1 MIRQHENPQ
10 LSGGGKGSGFRV
22 TLNNPQPLKRVHTKP
37 RVQGGLPLITDA
49 ETRLPQFHMHHTGP
63 NPGFPNTKP

>member
-22 TLNNPQPLKRVHTKP
+22 ALNNPQPLK
-37 RVQGGLPLITDA
+37 QGGLPLIADA
-49 ETRLPQFHMHHTGP
+49 EARLPQFHMHHTGP